1 MGFLEMLGQFVFARE
16 AIQFK
21 LRIPIILAG
30 NTQFAS
36 ERVPVT
42 TEVINNKL
50 ELRLAIYRGKSSN
63 SAR

>member
-21 LRIPIILAG
+21 PRIPIILAG

-36 ERVPVT
+36 ERAPLTIEVT
-42 TEVINNKL
+42 LNPL
-50 ELRLAIYRGKSSN
+50 ERRRVTYLGKSHK